1 MLRSY
6 KIKQVRRTER
16 VAGARWF
23 VILDA
28 VTRNSLLRRE
38 HGSKDQRERNKVV
51 DENGGVDQE
60 KSSRGSEERADSFSR
75 KR

>member
-16 VAGARWF
+16 VVGARWF
-23 VILDA
+23 VILGT

-38 HGSKDQRERNKVV
+38 RGSKDQREKNKAV
-51 DENGGVDQE
+51 DENSGVDQE
-60 KSSRGSEERADSFSR
+60 KNSRGNEERADSFSR